1 MLQKELRKL
10 ILVFVVPPIVT
21 WLILNIYPMVS
32 AFYWAMTDYD
42 GITSASQ
49 VFTGIE
55 NYRLLLND
63 TRWWDSM
70 ANTFIIAVGL
80 ILIILPVSLLFAV
93 MITNTIKGQAFFKTF
108 VYLPSILPIVI
119 TALLWVFIL
128 DPTVGLLGGA
138 VDGLGI
144 RDQMKEFLGVTNLNF
159 IGNPSL
165 ARWTVILV
173 SAWAAVGGYTIY
185 FMAGLARIPAE
196 LYDAAKID
204 GAQGWSMFRM
214 VTLPLLYPVV
224 QTITLLLI
232 INSLQNFTFIYV
244 LSGGTPGSTTQVM
257 STYIY
262 RTAFT
267 DHRFGYATALGTIM
281 MVVVMVFTV
290 TSRQLTKREVV
301 QY

>member
-10 ILVFVVPPIVT
+10 IFIFVVPPIVT
-21 WLILNIYPMVS
+21 WLILNLYPMVS

-42 GITSASQ
+42 GVTKASQ
-49 VFTGIE
+49 VFTGLD
-55 NYRLLLND
+55 NYKLLLKD
-63 TRWWDSM
+63 TRWWDAM
-70 ANTFIIAVGL
+70 LNTFIIALGL
-80 ILIILPVSLLFAV
+80 IIIILPVSLMFAV
-93 MITNTIKGQAFFKTF
+93 LITNTVKGQGIFKTF

-144 RDQMKEFLGVTNLNF
+144 HDQVKELLGVTNLNF

-185 FMAGLARIPAE
+185 FMAGLSRIPAE

-204 GAQGWSMFRM
+204 GAQGWSMFWKI
-214 VTLPLLYPVV
+214 TFPLLYPVV

-232 INSLQNFTFIYV
+232 INSLQNFAFIYV

-281 MVVVMVFTV
+281 MIVVMAFTF
-290 TSRQLTKREVV
+290 TSRQLTRREVV

>member
-10 ILVFVVPPIVT
+10 IFIFVVPPIVT
-21 WLILNIYPMVS
+21 WLILNLYPMVS

-42 GITSASQ
+42 GVTKASQ
-49 VFTGIE
+49 VFTGLD
-55 NYRLLLND
+55 NYKLLLKD
-63 TRWWDSM
+63 TRWWDAM
-70 ANTFIIAVGL
+70 LNTFIIALGL
-80 ILIILPVSLLFAV
+80 IIIILPVSLMFAV
-93 MITNTIKGQAFFKTF
+93 LITNTVKGQGIFKTF

-144 RDQMKEFLGVTNLNF
+144 HDQVKELLGVANLNF

-185 FMAGLARIPAE
+185 FMAGLSRIPAE

-204 GAQGWSMFRM
+204 GAQGWSMFWK
-214 VTLPLLYPVV
+214 VTFPLLYPVV

-232 INSLQNFTFIYV
+232 INSLQNFAFIYV

-281 MVVVMVFTV
+281 MIVVMAFTF
-290 TSRQLTKREVV
+290 TSRQLTRREVV

>member
-10 ILVFVVPPIVT
+10 ILIFVVPPILA
-21 WLILNIYPMVS
+21 WAILNIYPMVS

-42 GITSASQ
+42 GVTTSSQ

-55 NYRLLLND
+55 NYQLLMND

-70 ANTFIIAVGL
+70 GNTFIIGAGL
-80 ILIILPVSLLFAV
+80 IVTILPISLLFAV
-93 MITNTIKGQAFFKTF
+93 LITNTVKGRGFFKTF

-138 VDGLGI
+138 VDGLGV
-144 RDQMKEFLGVTNLNF
+144 RDQLKELLGVNNLNF
-159 IGNPSL
+159 IGNPNL
-165 ARWTVILV
+165 ARWTVIFV
-173 SAWAAVGGYTIY
+173 SLWAAVGSYTIY
-185 FMAGLARIPAE
+185 FMAGLSRIPTE

-204 GAQGWSMFRM
+204 GAQGWPMFWQI
-214 VTLPLLYPVV
+214 TFPLLYPVI

-232 INSLQNFTFIYV
+232 INSLQNFAFIYV
-244 LSGGTPGSTTQVM
+244 LSGGTPGSATQVM

-281 MVVVMVFTV
+281 MVVVLVFTL
-290 TSRQLTKREVV
+290 TSRQLSRREVI

>member
-10 ILVFVVPPIVT
+10 IFIFVVPPIVT
-21 WLILNIYPMVS
+21 WLILNLYPMVS

-42 GITSASQ
+42 GVTKASQ
-49 VFTGIE
+49 VFTGLD
-55 NYRLLLND
+55 NYKLLLKD
-63 TRWWDSM
+63 TRWWDAM
-70 ANTFIIAVGL
+70 LNTFIIALGL
-80 ILIILPVSLLFAV
+80 IIIILPVSLMFAV
-93 MITNTIKGQAFFKTF
+93 LITNTVKGQGIFKTF

-144 RDQMKEFLGVTNLNF
+144 HDQVKELLGVANLNF

-185 FMAGLARIPAE
+185 FMAGLSRIPAE

-204 GAQGWSMFRM
+204 GAQGWSMFWKI
-214 VTLPLLYPVV
+214 TFPLLYPVV

-232 INSLQNFTFIYV
+232 INSLQNFAFIYV

-281 MVVVMVFTV
+281 MIVVMAFTF
-290 TSRQLTKREVV
+290 TSRQLTRREVV

>member
-10 ILVFVVPPIVT
+10 ILIFVVPPILA
-21 WLILNIYPMVS
+21 WMILNIYPMVS

-42 GITSASQ
+42 GVTTSSQ

-55 NYRLLLND
+55 NYRLLMND

-70 ANTFIIAVGL
+70 GNTFIIGAGL
-80 ILIILPVSLLFAV
+80 IVTILPISLLFAV
-93 MITNTIKGQAFFKTF
+93 LITNTVKGQGFFKTF

-138 VDGLGI
+138 VDGLGA
-144 RDQMKEFLGVTNLNF
+144 RDQLKELLGVNNLNF
-159 IGNPSL
+159 IGNPNL
-165 ARWTVILV
+165 ARWTVIFV
-173 SAWAAVGGYTIY
+173 SLWAAVGGYTIY
-185 FMAGLARIPAE
+185 FMAGLSRIPTE
-196 LYDAAKID
+196 LYDAAKMD
-204 GAQGWSMFRM
+204 GAQGWPMFWQI
-214 VTLPLLYPVV
+214 TFPLLYPVV

-232 INSLQNFTFIYV
+232 INSLQNFAFIYV
-244 LSGGTPGSTTQVM
+244 LSGGTPGSATQVM

-281 MVVVMVFTV
+281 MVAVLVFTV
-290 TSRQLTKREVV
+290 TTRQLSRREVI